1 MRIVKLTLG
10 VVLLK
15 SKANG
20 DLRGGSVWGGDPREG
35 SVWGG
40 DPRGGSEWT
49 SFDARGVDMSKL
61 KLIFGV
67 TSAVT

>member
-20 DLRGGSVWGGDPREG
+20 DLRGG